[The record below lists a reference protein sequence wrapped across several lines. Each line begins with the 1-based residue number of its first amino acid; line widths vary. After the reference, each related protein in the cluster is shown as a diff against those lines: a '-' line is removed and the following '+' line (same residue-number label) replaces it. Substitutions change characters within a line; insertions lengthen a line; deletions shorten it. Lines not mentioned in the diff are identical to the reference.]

1 MIILMAARPFLRLST
16 APIIAWTVN
25 EGSTPTIGPV
35 TLVKG
40 DAAKRAVDL
49 IVQIMCV
56 APAPRTI
63 APYVIASFTAANANI
78 IMWSA
83 SNVNPSKPV
92 SNVRPSTPSS
102 LTNVTSVG
110 TPNVP
115 PVTNGYPSRTISVT
129 FNPW

>member
-1 MIILMAARPFLRLST
+1 MAARLFLRLSI
-16 APIIAWTVN
+16 APIIAWIVN

-35 TLVKG
+35 TPVKG
-40 DAAKRAVDL
+40 DAAVLVGALV
-49 IVQIMCV
+49 VPIMCV
-56 APAPRTI
+56 VPAPQTI
-63 APYVIASFTAANANI
+63 APYVTASFTAANANI

-92 SNVRPSTPSS
+92 SSVKPNTTFS

-115 PVTNGYPSRTISVT
+115 PVKKGCPSRTISVT